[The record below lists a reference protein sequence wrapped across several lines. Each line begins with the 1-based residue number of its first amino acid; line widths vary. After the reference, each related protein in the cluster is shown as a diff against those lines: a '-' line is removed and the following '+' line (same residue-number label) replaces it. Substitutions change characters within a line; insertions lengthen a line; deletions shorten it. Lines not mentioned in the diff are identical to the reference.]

1 MQQEDD
7 LRALAKV
14 MDVFRAVSLLFL
26 LAHCYFFC
34 YGFFTKWGL
43 TLPLVD
49 RIFLDFQRESGL
61 FSSVYPTLMFCLL
74 FLFLYCMGN
83 RDAAVFIASRMP

>member
-14 MDVFRAVSLLFL
+14 MDVFRAISLLFL
-26 LAHCYFFC
+26 LTHYYFFC
-34 YGFFTKWGL
+34 YGFFAKWGL
-43 TLPLVD
+43 TLSLVD
-49 RIFLDFQRESGL
+49 RILLNFQLETGL

-74 FLFLYCMGN
+74 FLALSCLGN
-83 RDAAVFIASRMP
+83 KSK